1 MLKSKWT
8 AILLCVFLLVLPAAA
23 QSETPN
29 YEVRS
34 LRPGQPDTP
43 RDTALAFDIYNSG
56 AAAAEQATVTLH
68 LLETGEVL
76 DTETVPPLQSN
87 EQSAPIN
94 FSVPAANFDAG
105 SRVPVGILIRFPGQ
119 AAANP
124 PALRDYAEE
133 YSLEIPDVG
142 QTTAPAPTTP
152 APAVTIPGLPFNIDL
167 TNPLVIVAIVG
178 GLGVLLILIWVLT
191 VILGLLFSRTPS
203 FANWQPPYMTNPM
216 IDPNSVQGRRQLW
229 QQHAQSDSL
238 AMPCAAD
245 TYMVRKLL
253 MGIDGRKLS
262 GWKVTG
268 ARISQYDMYG
278 RVGRSE
284 YIAAPGTVRAL
295 SNAARRI
302 PADRTR
308 AEKLTRP
315 VARKLV
321 DELLK
326 RANKRNLMLPVAVD
340 LRLKGSHGEVL
351 IVFELHRC
359 TGSGWQQVDQWEPDM
374 LVVGGTVQEN
384 FTYTLYG
391 QYGGETLKQFR
402 QRLRA
407 DLTLLLATM
416 VQQPPVTA
424 SIVQPL
430 EPLPNPDSIM
440 DTAPVPV
447 QSSQATAANRVPPM
461 PPPTPGDATTPNNA
475 VVLPPPPRSDEPPKS

>member
-1 MLKSKWT
+1 MSKWT
-8 AILLCVFLLVLPAAA
+8 AILLFVCLLVLPAAA
-23 QSETPN
+23 QSDTPN

-34 LRPGQPDTP
+34 LRPGQPETP
-43 RDTALAFDIYNSG
+43 RDVALAFDIFNSG
-56 AAAAEQATVTLH
+56 AAATTPATVTLH

-76 DTETVPPLQSN
+76 DTEIVAPLQSD
-87 EQSAPIN
+87 QQATVN
-94 FSVPAANFDAG
+94 FSVSDLSPDLG
-105 SRVPVGILIRFPGQ
+105 SRVPVGILIRFSGAPLTT
-119 AAANP
+119 P
-124 PALRDYAEE
+124 PVRGDFSAE
-133 YSLEIPDVG
+133 YSLSVPDIG
-142 QTTAPAPTTP
+142 QTTPLPPPTP
-152 APAVTIPGLPFNIDL
+152 ATTFTIPGLPFDIDL
-167 TNPLVIVAIVG
+167 SNPWIIIAIVA

-191 VILGLLFSRTPS
+191 VILGLLFRGTPS

-245 TYMVRKLL
+245 SYMVRKLL

-262 GWKVTG
+262 GWKITG

-284 YIAAPGTVRAL
+284 YIASNRTVGAL
-295 SNAARRI
+295 NRAARRA
-302 PADRTR
+302 PADRAR
-308 AEKLTRP
+308 AEKITRP

-326 RANKRNLMLPVAVD
+326 RANRRNLMLPVAVD
-340 LRLKGSHGEVL
+340 LRLKGAHGEVL
-351 IVFELHRC
+351 IVFELYRC
-359 TGSGWQQVDQWEPDM
+359 TGSSWQQVDQWEPDM
-374 LVVGGTVQEN
+374 LVVGGMVQEN

-391 QYGGETLKQFR
+391 QYNGESFKQFR

-407 DLTLLLATM
+407 DLTLLLASM

-430 EPLPNPDSIM
+430 PNPDSIV
-440 DTAPVPV
+440 DTAPVPA
-447 QSSQATAANRVPPM
+447 QPSPATAPNRVPPM
-461 PPPTPGDATTPNNA
+461 PAIPASAPGDATAPNTA
-475 VVLPPPPRSDEPPKS
+475 VMDEPPKG